1 VTSDLQFQEF
11 IDILRRRK
19 RLILMVAAA
28 SMALATAGA
37 LLIPP
42 RYTAKAQI
50 IIEPQPGSHIGEP
63 APVVVSTTEDVL
75 IPTQVA
81 TLLSRDYMERV
92 RNSLADDPAFRAA
105 DETRALHRLADDAAW
120 ERTVDAA
127 RSWLMA
133 WLPASWRPDTE
144 TAPAPLQQDAA
155 PVRPAKREIPSPEEF
170 ERRLKVFQEAGSHVI
185 AASYTSQD
193 PATAAAVA
201 NRVVE
206 RYIEGQT
213 EQRRAATS
221 RELAW
226 LEERIPVLRTEVD
239 RAELIV
245 GNYQASRGFAA
256 SNLSVA
262 NDLQIADLSRQLAVA
277 EADFAARQA
286 RLAYIRGL
294 RQRGSGTDRFLE
306 TLNSPML
313 TELHHQEVALLQ
325 TEAELAATVGA
336 SNPKL
341 LQVRSRLQYIQGKL
355 GQETERSVSNLENEA
370 QIAGRPVNALRSQLA
385 LISDARADM
394 RLHDLEHDVATKR
407 QLYSRLVQRR
417 EEVRGQQDILR
428 PDARILSFATP
439 PDRPSSANPVLFIFP
454 AFVMSLI
461 GGSMLAVLAERLDR
475 RLRSQRDINETL
487 GIPCI
492 AMVPQLRR
500 VGQMRPHQNL
510 LAKPLAAYAE
520 AFRSI
525 VATLQLTAPQ
535 RAPKVVLITS
545 SVPGEGKTT
554 LAVSLASYMAS
565 LGRRVL
571 LIDLDFRH
579 STILRELGGTANG
592 GVLDLLDHDGP
603 SAEVIQHLPELRLD
617 YLPVCRRPADPFALF
632 ASQQMSQL
640 LAKLRE
646 EYDCVI
652 VDSPPLLA
660 ITEAR
665 LLAAMAD
672 KVLFVVKWGSTPR
685 HAAQNALSLLRGVNG
700 SGRGRDNLAG
710 AVMTQVNLKKHARG
724 RYGDVA
730 ESFVRYKQYYLES

>member
-1 VTSDLQFQEF
+1 MTSDLQFQEF

-19 RLILMVAAA
+19 RLILTVAAA
-28 SMALATAGA
+28 SMALATGGA

-50 IIEPQPGSHIGEP
+50 IIEPQQGSHIGEP

-105 DETRALHRLADDAAW
+105 DGTRALHRLADDALW
-120 ERTVDAA
+120 EKTVDAA

-144 TAPAPLQQDAA
+144 TAPARLQQDAA
-155 PVRPAKREIPSPEEF
+155 PARPEIPSSEEF

-245 GNYQASRGFAA
+245 GNYQTARGFAA

-306 TLNSPML
+306 TLNSPIL

-370 QIAGRPVNALRSQLA
+370 QIAGRPVSALRSQLA
-385 LISDARADM
+385 LISNARADM

-407 QLYSRLVQRR
+407 QLYSSLVQRR

-428 PDARILSFATP
+428 PDARILSFAAP

-454 AFVMSLI
+454 ALMMSLI
-461 GGSMLAVLAERLDR
+461 GGSMLAVLVERLDR
-475 RLRSQRDINETL
+475 WLRSQRDINETL

-500 VGQMRPHQNL
+500 VGQMRPHQSL

-579 STILRELGGTANG
+579 STILRELGGTAKG

-685 HAAQNALSLLRGVNG
+685 HAAQNALSLLRGVHG

>member
-1 VTSDLQFQEF
+1 MTSDLHFQQL
-11 IDILRRRK
+11 IDILRRR
-19 RLILMVAAA
+19 RRFILAVTAFG
-28 SMALATAGA
+28 MALAGAGA

-42 RYTAKAQI
+42 RYTAKAQVI
-50 IIEPQPGSHIGEP
+50 FDPQQVSRPGEP
-63 APVVVSTTEDVL
+63 TPVVVTAAEDAL
-75 IPTQVA
+75 IPTQVT
-81 TLLSRDYMERV
+81 TLLSHDHMERV
-92 RNSLADDPAFRAA
+92 RNSLLDDPAFRAA
-105 DETRALHRLADDAAW
+105 ETARTIRRRTADAAW
-120 ERTVDAA
+120 KASAEAA
-127 RSWLMA
+127 WSWIIA
-133 WLPASWRPDTE
+133 RLPASWRPDIE
-144 TAPAPLQQDAA
+144 AAPAASA
-155 PVRPAKREIPSPEEF
+155 GPAIPGQEEF

-185 AASYTSQD
+185 AATYTSQD

-201 NRVVE
+201 NRVVQ

-226 LEERIPVLRTEVD
+226 LGERIPVLRTEVQQAE
-239 RAELIV
+239 RAV
-245 GNYQASRGFAA
+245 VDYQAAHGFAA
-256 SNLSVA
+256 VNLSIA
-262 NDLQIADLSRQLAVA
+262 NDLKVADLSRQLAAA

-294 RQRGSGTDRFLE
+294 RQRGPGTDRFLE
-306 TLNSPML
+306 TLNSPIL
-313 TELHHQEVALLQ
+313 GELHRQEVALLQ
-325 TEAELAATVGA
+325 SQAELAATVGW

-341 LQVRSRLQYIQGKL
+341 LQVRNRLQYVQNKL
-355 GQETERSVSNLENEA
+355 SEEAERAVSNLDNEA
-370 QIAGRPVNALRSQLA
+370 QIAGMPVSALRAQLA
-385 LISDARADM
+385 VISDAKADM
-394 RLHDLEHDVATKR
+394 QLRDLEHDVATKR
-407 QLYSRLVQRR
+407 QLFGSLVQRR

-428 PDARILSFATP
+428 PDARILSFAAP
-439 PDRPSSANPVLFIFP
+439 PERPSSANPLLFLFP
-454 AFVMSLI
+454 ALIVSTI
-461 GGSMLAVLAERLDR
+461 GGGMLAVLGERLDR
-475 RLRSQRDINETL
+475 RLRSQRDLTEAL

-500 VGQMRPHQNL
+500 IGRMRPHQHL

-535 RAPKVVLITS
+535 QAPKVVLIS
-545 SVPGEGKTT
+545 SSIPGEGKTT
-554 LAVSLASYMAS
+554 LAVSLAAYMAS

-579 STILRELGGTANG
+579 STILRELGGTAKG

-617 YLPVCRRPADPFALF
+617 YLPVCRRPADPFVLF
-632 ASQQMSQL
+632 ASQQMSRL
-640 LAKLRE
+640 LANLRN

-665 LLAAMAD
+665 LLAAMVD

-685 HAAQNALSLLRGVNG
+685 DAAQNALGLLRSINVP
-700 SGRGRDNLAG
+700 GRGGDNLAG
-710 AVMTQVNLKKHARG
+710 AVMTQVDLKKHARS

-730 ESFVRYKQYYLES
+730 ESFVRYKQYYIEN